1 MHFIDEATITVRSGD
16 GGRGCLSFRR
26 EKFVPRGGPDGGNGG
41 NGGCVVLQVSPHLS
55 TLLDFRYRKI
65 FKAKRG
71 QHGMGKKMHGKN
83 ATDLVIAVP
92 PGTLVRDAETGEVI
106 ADLTTTGETLVVASG
121 GRGGRGNACF
131 VSSTNQAP
139 DRADPGSPGE
149 ERALRLELKLIASI
163 GLVGL
168 PNAGKSTLISRISR
182 ARPKIADY
190 PFTTLFPVLGV
201 VSHRDEEF
209 VVADLPGLIEG
220 AHRGVGLGHRFLKHA
235 ERTKGLV
242 YVVDAS
248 EPPEKIV
255 EAYRTV
261 REEIGKFRPGLGTR
275 PSILAFSKMDLT
287 GSRECAEKA
296 SALLNL
302 PAGSV
307 YYISAVTGDGITTLL
322 DGLLALRKTG
332 PFDET

>member
-41 NGGCVVLQVSPHLS
+41 NGGNVVFQVSPHLS

-71 QHGMGKKMHGKN
+71 GHGMGKKMHGKN
-83 ATDLVIAVP
+83 APDLVIAVP
-92 PGTLVRDAETGEVI
+92 PGTLVRDAETGEAV

-149 ERALRLELKLIASI
+149 ERTLRLELKLIASI

-235 ERTKGLV
+235 ERTEGLV

-275 PSILAFSKMDLT
+275 PSIVAFSKMDLT

-296 SALLNL
+296 RTLLNL

-307 YYISAVTGDGITTLL
+307 YYISAVTGDGITALL
-322 DGLLALRKTG
+322 DGLVALRKTG
-332 PFDET
+332 PLDET